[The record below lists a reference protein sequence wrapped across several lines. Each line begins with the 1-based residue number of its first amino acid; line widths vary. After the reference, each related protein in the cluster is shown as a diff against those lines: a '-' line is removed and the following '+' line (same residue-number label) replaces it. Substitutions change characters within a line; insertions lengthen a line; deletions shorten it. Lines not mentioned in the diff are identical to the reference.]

1 MRKYTSL
8 LLSVI
13 VLFAIASIGFLPH
26 SLAKTNAFSTVNPGG
41 SIQQA
46 INNAS
51 NGDTIN
57 ITSGTYHESRIIVNK
72 TVTLFGTDANTTIV
86 DGDETTSAIFVV
98 HADGVKIGNL
108 TLQNT
113 SNSGGIGVSITD
125 YGSLEVS
132 DCIIKQCYEGITL
145 ANTTNCVIA
154 RNTIKDNYVN
164 GIHIHYFSSFNHIFG
179 NTIENN
185 TVGVLVAETNC
196 QKNLLYCN
204 NFLSNINHT
213 GGFGRAASD
222 WNATYPNGGNFWS
235 DYVGVDLNHGPYQDA
250 NGSDG
255 IGDANYT
262 LIGDVADF
270 YPLMAPVYYFYSGM
284 WNQQEYYVA
293 IGASSNVS
301 DYGFYPDGPQPFVN
315 FTLAGSNASSCR
327 VSILRQMLFV
337 LPPAN
342 WTVEANQTVL
352 SDVLILEDA
361 DFTYFYFN
369 FTEASNVTI
378 KTIGTEAISE
388 FSQLVL
394 PIMLATSMISMLL
407 KKRKR

>member
-1 MRKYTSL
+1 MNKYTSL
-8 LLSVI
+8 LLSIAVLSAI
-13 VLFAIASIGFLPH
+13 VPFGLLS
-26 SLAKTNAFSTVNPGG
+26 SSSAKANVFSTVNPGDL
-41 SIQQA
+41 IQQA

-57 ITSGTYHESRIIVNK
+57 ITSGTYHESRIMVNK
-72 TVTLFGTDANTTIV
+72 TVTLLGADANTTVV

-98 HADGVKIGNL
+98 HADGVKIRNL

-113 SNSGGIGVSITD
+113 SNSGGIGISITD

-132 DCIIKQCYEGITL
+132 DCIIKQCWYGMSF
-145 ANTTNCVIA
+145 TNATNSVVA
-154 RNTIKDNYVN
+154 RSTVKDNYVY
-164 GIHIHYFSSFNHIFG
+164 GIHLHDNSSYNRFFG
-179 NTIENN
+179 STIENN
-185 TVGVLVAETNC
+185 KVGVFVDLYC
-196 QKNLLYCN
+196 QKNLFYYNDLLN
-204 NFLSNINHT
+204 NANQT
-213 GGFGRAASD
+213 QGFGRSATD
-222 WNATYPNGGNFWS
+222 WNATYPSGGNFWS
-235 DYVGVDLNHGPYQDA
+235 DYVGLDLNHGPYQNA

-262 LIGDVADF
+262 LIGDVVDS
-270 YPLMAPVYYFYSGM
+270 YPLMAAVYYFYSGM

-301 DYGFYPDGPQPFVN
+301 DYGFYPDGPQPFIN

-337 LPPAN
+337 SPPAN
-342 WTVEANQTVL
+342 WTVEVNQTVL

-361 DFTYFYFN
+361 DLTYFNFN

-378 KTIGTEAISE
+378 KTIGTGAISE

-394 PIMLATSMISMLL
+394 PIMLATSMIPMLL

>member
-1 MRKYTSL
+1 MNRYTSL
-8 LLSVI
+8 LLSVVVLSAI
-13 VLFAIASIGFLPH
+13 VLFGFLPF
-26 SLAKTNAFSTVNPGG
+26 SRAKANASSMVTPVD

-51 NGDTIN
+51 DGDVIN
-57 ITSGTYHESRIIVNK
+57 ITGGTYYESHIIVNR
-72 TVTLFGTDANTTIV
+72 TITLLGTDAEGTMI
-86 DGDETTSAIFVV
+86 DGDGTTSAIFLVR
-98 HADGVKIGNL
+98 ANGVKIRNL

-113 SNSGGIGVSITD
+113 SNTGGISIDITNF
-125 YGSLEVS
+125 GSVEISGCVV
-132 DCIIKQCYEGITL
+132 KQCYQGISFV
-145 ANTTNCVIA
+145 NSTNCVVT
-154 RNTIKDNYVN
+154 RNIIEDNYFY
-164 GIHIHYFSSFNHIFG
+164 GIYLHSDSFYNRIFG
-179 NTIENN
+179 NTIQNN
-185 TVGVLVAETNC
+185 TFGVNIDLANDQNVI
-196 QKNLLYCN
+196 YHN
-204 NFLSNINHT
+204 NFLNNANHH
-213 GGFGRAASD
+213 GGFGRTANY
-222 WNATYPNGGNFWS
+222 WNATYPDGGNFW
-235 DYVGVDLNHGPYQDA
+235 DNYVGVDLYHGSGQNI

-255 IGDANYT
+255 IGDINYT
-262 LIGDVADF
+262 IYGDTADF

-293 IGASSNVS
+293 IGTSSNVS
-301 DYGFYPDGPQPFVN
+301 DYGFYPDGPQPFIN

-327 VSILRQMLFV
+327 VSIPRQMLFV
-337 LPPAN
+337 SPPAN
-342 WTVEANQTVL
+342 WTVEVNRTVL

-378 KTIGTEAISE
+378 KTIGTGAISE